1 MVIEADGNVQTGQD
15 LISYLFLSVVASQ
28 SSDAVLCCGIV
39 AVGWLEE
46 ARMQQQQQQ
55 QQGDLSLL
63 LLLSLSSGTR
73 VAARIGYNM
82 HLVVVSDIN
91 AGQSCESS
99 CPSPGRPW

>member
-15 LISYLFLSVVASQ
+15 SISYLFLSVVASQ

-39 AVGWLEE
+39 AVGWMEE

-55 QQGDLSLL
+55 GGLSLL